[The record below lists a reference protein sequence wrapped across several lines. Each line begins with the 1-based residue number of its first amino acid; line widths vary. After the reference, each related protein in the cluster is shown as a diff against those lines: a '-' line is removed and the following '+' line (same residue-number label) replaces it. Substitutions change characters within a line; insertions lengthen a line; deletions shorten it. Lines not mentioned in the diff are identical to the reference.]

1 MLVKEKIE
9 KMYRFGIRH
18 FVDLT
23 EEGELSPYNHL
34 LPDDTTYTRFSI
46 RDCGVPKSVEDVQRL
61 LLHIEEL
68 KNMQGY
74 VYIHCWGGVGRTGT
88 IVACYL
94 SQNIE
99 EPELKH
105 ILDVL
110 RRNFSRMP
118 KAAYRITPETKEQI
132 DFIEKFINSKNHAKM
147 RSLTEL

>member
-1 MLVKEKIE
+1 MRNFNDILNKPLHQSYQVFGSGKLFAGEYPGDKDEVIAKEKIE
-9 KMYRFGIRH
+9 KMYCYGICH

-74 VYIHCWGGVGRTGT
+74 VYITVEEVL
-88 IVACYL
+88 VAREPL
-94 SQNIE
+94 SCATCRKI
-99 EPELKH
+99 
-105 ILDVL
+105 
-110 RRNFSRMP
+110 
-118 KAAYRITPETKEQI
+118 
-132 DFIEKFINSKNHAKM
+132 SKN
-147 RSLTEL
+147 LN